1 MKQRLAALL
10 IIPTLVA
17 ALVPAPS
24 LAANGNQAPP
34 KLVNFFLGYEIK
46 PDDPAKL
53 AKWDIVVLDMDQTF
67 QFPERLREIKRINPK
82 VKLLAY
88 VNSSDVSEARFRGH
102 PSSPG
107 FKLASR
113 VPESWFL
120 TRPDGA
126 RIQWWGG
133 SWMMNASD
141 KCPIVNGRQWNDII
155 GEFIRD
161 EVMSTGAWDGVFLDS
176 AYSEVT
182 PFSGTGVDIDR
193 NGISDRDN
201 DVNAAWKRG
210 MTKLIRKVR
219 EANPSILIMNNSSAA
234 YADLTNGVL
243 FENFPRGGWA
253 WPFAELRTALS
264 KNASPKISSVNTN
277 TNNQENP
284 NDFRLMRYGLTTT
297 LIADGYFSFDA
308 GDAGHHR
315 TWWYDE
321 YDAPIGTARGA
332 AKVVR
337 GPTQGAYPA
346 VWAREF
352 TKGYALVNGTKKAEE
367 ITLPGEFE
375 KLSGTQD
382 PRINNGAIVT
392 KVIVPPEDGIVLVRR
407 TEATEV
413 RGTSFQN
420 GSFLQVFDAQ
430 GNRLRNAFFANRDDV
445 PGGANALVVDL
456 DRNGQDDLIYSQNG
470 QVTIRLN
477 GGAAT
482 NVRPYGTAYRG
493 GIELAAGQTDRSAAW
508 ELILTPSSGRE
519 ATVVITDTRGRAL
532 RSWLAYRREFKG
544 GATVAIG
551 DFNRDGLREIVT
563 GPGRG
568 GGPHIRSFKTD
579 GVPWVGAFFAFDSN
593 TNGGARVAA
602 GDVDGDGADEL
613 VVGSGPGL
621 APRIRVY
628 DGAMRLKSEF
638 SLGTAASA
646 AGLKPTLADIDGD
659 GKAEILLP
667 GQAF

>member
-1 MKQRLAALL
+1 MKQRLLGLLL
-10 IIPTLVA
+10 IS
-17 ALVPAPS
+17 ALAVGLFPAQT
-24 LAANGNQAPP
+24 LAANGSQSAP
-34 KLVNFFLGYEIK
+34 KLINFFLGYEIK
-46 PDDPAKL
+46 PEDPAKL
-53 AKWDIVVLDMDQTF
+53 AKWDIVVLDMDQTY

-107 FKLASR
+107 AKLAAL
-113 VPESWFL
+113 VQESWFL
-120 TRPDGA
+120 ARADGS
-126 RIQWWGG
+126 RIQWWPG
-133 SWMMNASD
+133 SWMMNATD
-141 KCPIVNGRQWNDII
+141 KCPIVNGRQWNDIL

-161 EVMSTGAWDGVFLDS
+161 QVMSTGVWDGVFLDS
-176 AYSEVT
+176 AYAEVT

-193 NGISDRDN
+193 NGIADPAK
-201 DVNAAWKRG
+201 DVDQAWRRG
-210 MTKLIRKVR
+210 MTELIRKVR
-219 EANPSILIMNNSSAA
+219 EVNPNILILNNSSAV

-253 WPFAELRTALS
+253 WPFSELRTALS
-264 KNASPKISSVNTN
+264 KNTAPKISAINTN
-277 TNNQENP
+277 TNNQEKP

-297 LIADGYFSFDA
+297 LVADGYFSFDA
-308 GDAGHHR
+308 GDSGHHR

-321 YDAPIGTARGA
+321 YDAPIGAARGN

-352 TKGYALVNGTKKAEE
+352 AKGYALVNGTKKAEE
-367 ITLPGEFE
+367 IALPGEFE

-382 PRINNGAIVT
+382 SRINNGAIVT
-392 KVIVPPEDGIVLVRR
+392 KVTVPPEDGIVLIRR

-413 RGTSFQN
+413 RGASFQN
-420 GSFLQVFDAQ
+420 GSFLQVFDNQ

-445 PGGANALVVDL
+445 PGGANVLTVDL

-477 GGAAT
+477 GGAVT
-482 NVRPYGTAYRG
+482 NVRPYGTGYRG
-493 GIELAAGQTDRSAAW
+493 GIELAAGQTDRGAAW
-508 ELILTPSSGRE
+508 ELILTPSAGRE
-519 ATVVITDTRGRAL
+519 TTVVITDTRGRAL
-532 RSWLAYRREFKG
+532 RSWLAYRKEFKG

-551 DFNRDGLREIVT
+551 DFDGNGLREIMT
-563 GPGRG
+563 GPGKG

-579 GVPWVGAFFAFDSN
+579 GATWSGAFFAFDSN
-593 TNGGARVAA
+593 TSGGARVAA
-602 GDVDGDGADEL
+602 GDVDGDGKDEL

-638 SLGTAASA
+638 SLGTVISTT
-646 AGLKPTLADIDGD
+646 GLKPTLADINGD